1 MFYLK
6 LAGQNIRKSMGV
18 FASFVLASLVLFTLI
33 CSMFLLML
41 SPVMET
47 MGSGAVSIGLGVV
60 VLTIFSVII
69 EIYSFNFLMKQRA
82 REFGLYNMLGMNKKK
97 VALIASLELIMIFL
111 LVVVLGSVLAGVFA
125 NVLYLIFVNLTNY
138 SDLHFSISPL
148 AFAMTASLFA
158 GIFFL
163 LELLAIRTIGKTSP
177 LILFRASEKGEKEP
191 KGNVLLAALGVV
203 GLGIGYY
210 LSLSSKAEG
219 VALIFRFFIAVLFV
233 IAGTYLFY
241 ISFMTWYLKAR
252 RKNKRYFYTP
262 EHFITTSQMIFRM
275 KQHAKGLANIT
286 LLAVMAFV
294 TIATTT
300 SLYTGMSSMTSG
312 LYPKETSITYKVA
325 DRSQGE
331 SAYQQSVLSHF
342 PEKAED
348 SLSYL
353 TYQAGLVYDGGKEI
367 VISPETIANKEIV
380 ISPETIANPNF
391 SKMAFTYF
399 ITQDDFRKL
408 GNDLPELAANQVAFM
423 RPSEKPLLKK
433 LVLGDHT
440 FENVANLDQAIFP
453 DITNTLNAAVM
464 VVSDDTVLNT
474 VREYYESNNPQG
486 YQVSLDYRVFTDLT
500 DEEVTS
506 IGEQTGDS
514 YNINDANGEFLGY
527 AMQKSDFNNLLMGFR
542 GGFLF
547 TGFLL
552 GISFLLGAALIIYY
566 KQYSEGHEDKK
577 SYKILQEVGMSA
589 TAVKKT
595 INSQTLTVFFMPL
608 AMATLHFVI
617 SLVMLKQMLLTL
629 GVTSSL
635 MIYTVSGITLL
646 AVALIYFVIYKWT
659 SRTYYRIIER

>member
-18 FASFVLASLVLFTLI
+18 FAPFVLASLVLFTLI

-41 SPVMET
+41 SPVMKT
-47 MGSGAVSIGLGVV
+47 MGSGAISIGLGVI
-60 VLTIFSVII
+60 VLTIFSVIM
-69 EIYSFNFLMKQRA
+69 EIYSFNFLMQQRT

-97 VALIASLELIMIFL
+97 VALVASIELFFIFL
-111 LVVVLGSVLAGVFA
+111 LVIVLGSALAGVFA

-148 AFAMTASLFA
+148 AFAMTAFLFA
-158 GIFFL
+158 GIFFI

-191 KGNVLLAALGVV
+191 RGNFLLAALGVLS
-203 GLGIGYY
+203 LGVGYY
-210 LSLSSKAEG
+210 LSLSSQSAG
-219 VALIFRFFIAVLFV
+219 VGVIFRFFIAVLFV

-275 KQHAKGLANIT
+275 KQHATGLANIT

-367 VISPETIANKEIV
+367 VISPETIAN
-380 ISPETIANPNF
+380 PDF
-391 SKMAFTYF
+391 SKIAFTYF
-399 ITQDDFRKL
+399 VTQDDFRKL
-408 GNDLPELAANQVAFM
+408 GNDLPELAANQVAFI
-423 RPSEKPLLKK
+423 RPSEMPLLEK
-433 LVLGDHT
+433 VTLGDST
-440 FENVANLDQAIFP
+440 FENVVNLDTAIFP

-464 VVSDDTVLNT
+464 VVSDDSVLET
-474 VREYYESNNPQG
+474 IRSYYESNNPQG
-486 YQVSLDYRVFTDLT
+486 YQVSLDYRVFTDMT
-500 DEEVTS
+500 NEEVATL
-506 IGEQTGDS
+506 GEQAGDA
-514 YNINDANGEFLGY
+514 YNISDANGESLGY
-527 AMQKSDFNNLLMGFR
+527 VMQKTDFTNMIMGFR

-589 TAVKKT
+589 AAVKKT

>member
-18 FASFVLASLVLFTLI
+18 FAPFVLASLVLFTLI

-41 SPVMET
+41 SPVMKS
-47 MGSGAVSIGLGVV
+47 MGTGAVSIGLGVV
-60 VLTIFSVII
+60 VLTIFSLIM
-69 EIYSFNFLMKQRA
+69 EIYSFNFLMQQRT

-97 VALIASLELIMIFL
+97 VALVASIELFFIFL
-111 LVVVLGSVLAGVFA
+111 LVIVLGSALAGVFA

-148 AFAMTASLFA
+148 AFAMTAFLFA
-158 GIFFL
+158 VIFFI
-163 LELLAIRTIGKTSP
+163 LELLAIRTIGKTSS

-191 KGNVLLAALGVV
+191 KGNVLLAALGVLS
-203 GLGIGYY
+203 LGVGYY
-210 LSLSSKAEG
+210 LSLSSKAAG
-219 VALIFRFFIAVLFV
+219 LAVIYRFFIAVLFV

-241 ISFMTWYLKAR
+241 ISFMTWYLKAH

-262 EHFITTSQMIFRM
+262 EHFITTSQMIFRI
-275 KQHAKGLANIT
+275 KQHATGLANIT
-286 LLAVMAFV
+286 LLSVMAFV

-300 SLYTGMSSMTSG
+300 SLYTGMSSMTSR
-312 LYPKETSITYKVA
+312 LYPKETSITYPVS

-331 SAYQQSVLSHF
+331 TVYQQSVLSHF
-342 PEKAED
+342 PEKAHD

-353 TYQAGLVYDGGKEI
+353 TYQAGLVYDGGEEI
-367 VISPETIANKEIV
+367 VISPVTI
-380 ISPETIANPNF
+380 SDPDF
-391 SKMAFTYF
+391 SKIAFTYF

-408 GNDLPELAANQVAFM
+408 GNDLPELAANQVAFI
-423 RPSEKPLLKK
+423 RPSEKPSLKK
-433 LVLGDHT
+433 LVLGEQT
-440 FENVANLDQAIFP
+440 FENVVNLDQAILP

-464 VVSDDTVLNT
+464 VVSDDSVLET
-474 VREYYESNNPQG
+474 IRSYYEANNPQG
-486 YQVSLDYRVFTDLT
+486 YQVSLDYRVFTDMT
-500 DEEVTS
+500 NEEVATL
-506 IGEQTGDS
+506 GEQAGDA
-514 YNINDANGEFLGY
+514 YNISDANGEFIGY
-527 AMQKSDFNNLLMGFR
+527 VMQKTDFNNMIMGFI

-577 SYKILQEVGMSA
+577 SYKILQEVGMSQQ
-589 TAVKKT
+589 TVKKT
-595 INSQTLTVFFMPL
+595 IDSQTLLVFFMPL
-608 AMATLHFVI
+608 AMATLHFVVA
-617 SLVMLKQMLLTL
+617 LVMLKQMLMMF
-629 GVTSSL
+629 GVVSSS
-635 MIYTVSGITLL
+635 MIYTISGITLL

>member
-18 FASFVLASLVLFTLI
+18 FAPFVLASLVLFTLI

-60 VLTIFSVII
+60 VLTIFSVIM

-97 VALIASLELIMIFL
+97 VALIASLELMMIFL

-138 SDLHFSISPL
+138 SDLHFGIAPL
-148 AFAMTASLFA
+148 AFVLTAFLFA
-158 GIFFL
+158 GIFFI

-191 KGNVLLAALGVV
+191 RGNLLLAALGVIS
-203 GLGIGYY
+203 LGVGYY
-210 LSLSSKAEG
+210 LSLSSKAAG
-219 VALIFRFFIAVLFV
+219 VAVIFRFFIAVLFV

-252 RKNKRYFYTP
+252 RKSKGYFYTP

-275 KQHAKGLANIT
+275 KQHATGLANIT

-367 VISPETIANKEIV
+367 VISPETIAN
-380 ISPETIANPNF
+380 PDF
-391 SKMAFTYF
+391 SKIAFTYF
-399 ITQDDFRKL
+399 VTQDDFRKL
-408 GNDLPELAANQVAFM
+408 GNDLPELAANQVVFM

-527 AMQKSDFNNLLMGFR
+527 AMQKSDFNNLLMGFK

-646 AVALIYFVIYKWT
+646 AVAPIYFVIYKWT

>member
-18 FASFVLASLVLFTLI
+18 FAPFVLASLVLFTLI

-41 SPVMET
+41 SPVMKS
-47 MGSGAVSIGLGVV
+47 MGTGAVSIGLGVV
-60 VLTIFSVII
+60 VLTIFSLIM
-69 EIYSFNFLMKQRA
+69 EIYSFNFLMQQRT

-97 VALIASLELIMIFL
+97 VALVASIELFFIFL
-111 LVVVLGSVLAGVFA
+111 LVIVLGSALAGVFA

-148 AFAMTASLFA
+148 AFAMTAFLFA
-158 GIFFL
+158 VIFFI
-163 LELLAIRTIGKTSP
+163 LELLAIRTIGKTSS

-191 KGNVLLAALGVV
+191 KGNVLLATLGVLS
-203 GLGIGYY
+203 LGVGYY
-210 LSLSSKAEG
+210 LSLSSKAAG
-219 VALIFRFFIAVLFV
+219 LAVIYRFFIAVLFV

-275 KQHAKGLANIT
+275 KQHATGLANIT
-286 LLAVMAFV
+286 LLSVMAFV

-300 SLYTGMSSMTSG
+300 SLYTGMSSMTSR
-312 LYPKETSITYKVA
+312 LYPKETSITYPVS

-331 SAYQQSVLSHF
+331 TVYQQSVLSHF
-342 PEKAED
+342 PEKAHD

-353 TYQAGLVYDGGKEI
+353 TYQAGLVYNGGEEI
-367 VISPETIANKEIV
+367 VISPVTI
-380 ISPETIANPNF
+380 SDPDF
-391 SKMAFTYF
+391 SKIAFTYF

-408 GNDLPELAANQVAFM
+408 GNDLPELAANQVAFI
-423 RPSEKPLLKK
+423 RPSEKPSLKK
-433 LVLGDHT
+433 LVLGEQT
-440 FENVANLDQAIFP
+440 FENVVNLDQAIFP
-453 DITNTLNAAVM
+453 DITNTLNAAVI

-474 VREYYESNNPQG
+474 VREYYESNKPQG
-486 YQVSLDYRVFTDLT
+486 YPVSLDYRVFTDLT
-500 DEEVTS
+500 DEEVAS
-506 IGEQTGDS
+506 IGQQTGDS

-527 AMQKSDFNNLLMGFR
+527 AMQKSDFNNMLLGFT

-552 GISFLLGAALIIYY
+552 GISFLLGVALIIYY

-577 SYKILQEVGMSA
+577 SYKILQEVGMSQK
-589 TAVKKT
+589 AVKKT
-595 INSQTLTVFFMPL
+595 INSQTLLVFFMPL
-608 AMATLHFVI
+608 AMATLHFFVA
-617 SLVMLKQMLLTL
+617 LVMLKQMLMVF
-629 GVTSSL
+629 GVVSSS

-646 AVALIYFVIYKWT
+646 AVALFYFVIYKWT

>member
-6 LAGQNIRKSMGV
+6 LAGQNIRKSIGV
-18 FASFVLASLVLFTLI
+18 FAPFVLASLVLFTLI

-41 SPVMET
+41 SPVMKT
-47 MGSGAVSIGLGVV
+47 MGTGAVSIGLGVV
-60 VLTIFSVII
+60 VLTIFSLIM
-69 EIYSFNFLMKQRA
+69 EIYSFNFLMQQRT

-97 VALIASLELIMIFL
+97 VALVASIELFFIFL
-111 LVVVLGSVLAGVFA
+111 LVIVLGSALAGVFA

-148 AFAMTASLFA
+148 AFAMTAFLFA
-158 GIFFL
+158 GIFFI

-191 KGNVLLAALGVV
+191 RGNLLLAALGVLS
-203 GLGIGYY
+203 LGVGYY
-210 LSLSSKAEG
+210 LSLSSKAAG
-219 VALIFRFFIAVLFV
+219 VGVIYRFFIAVLFV
-233 IAGTYLFY
+233 VAGTYLFY

-275 KQHAKGLANIT
+275 KQHATGLANIT

-300 SLYTGMSSMTSG
+300 SLYTGMSSMTG
-312 LYPKETSITYKVA
+312 ALYPKETSITYKVS

-331 SAYQQSVLSHF
+331 AAYQQSVLSHF
-342 PEKAED
+342 PEKAND

-353 TYQAGLVYDGGKEI
+353 TYQAGLVYDGGEEI
-367 VISPETIANKEIV
+367 VISPETI
-380 ISPETIANPNF
+380 SNPDF

-399 ITQDDFRKL
+399 ITQVDFRKL

-423 RPSEKPLLKK
+423 RPSEKPSLKK
-433 LVLGDHT
+433 LVLGEQT

-464 VVSDDTVLNT
+464 VVSDDSVLET
-474 VREYYESNNPQG
+474 IRSYFEANNPQG
-486 YQVSLDYRVFTDLT
+486 YQVSLDYRVFTELT
-500 DEEVTS
+500 NEEVAKV
-506 IGEQTGDS
+506 GEQS
-514 YNINDANGEFLGY
+514 GEIYEILDESGEYLGNV
-527 AMQKSDFNNLLMGFR
+527 MQRTDFNNMLMGFT

-566 KQYSEGHEDKK
+566 KQYSEGYEDKK
-577 SYKILQEVGMSA
+577 SYKILQEVGMSQK
-589 TAVKKT
+589 AVKKT
-595 INSQTLTVFFMPL
+595 INSQTLLVFFMPL
-608 AMATLHFVI
+608 AMATLHFVVA
-617 SLVMLKQMLLTL
+617 LVMLKQMLMMF
-629 GVTSSL
+629 GVVSSS

-646 AVALIYFVIYKWT
+646 AVALIYFIIYKWT

>member
-18 FASFVLASLVLFTLI
+18 FAPFILASLVLFTLI

-41 SPVMET
+41 SPVMKS
-47 MGSGAVSIGLGVV
+47 MGTGAVSIGLGVV
-60 VLTIFSVII
+60 VLTIFSLIM
-69 EIYSFNFLMKQRA
+69 EIYSFNFLMQQRT
-82 REFGLYNMLGMNKKK
+82 REFGLYNVLGMNKKK
-97 VALIASLELIMIFL
+97 VALVASIELFFIFL
-111 LVVVLGSVLAGVFA
+111 LVIVLGSALAGVFA

-148 AFAMTASLFA
+148 AFAMTAFLFA
-158 GIFFL
+158 VIFFI

-191 KGNVLLAALGVV
+191 KGNVLLAALGVLS
-203 GLGIGYY
+203 LGVGYY
-210 LSLSSKAEG
+210 LSLSSKAAG
-219 VALIFRFFIAVLFV
+219 VGVIYRFFIAVLFV

-275 KQHAKGLANIT
+275 KQHATGLANIT
-286 LLAVMAFV
+286 LLSVMAFV

-300 SLYTGMSSMTSG
+300 SLYTGMSSMTSA
-312 LYPKETSITYKVA
+312 LYPKETSITYPVS

-331 SAYQQSVLSHF
+331 TVYQQSVLSHF

-348 SLSYL
+348 SLTYM

-367 VISPETIANKEIV
+367 VISPVTI
-380 ISPETIANPNF
+380 SDPDF
-391 SKMAFTYF
+391 SKIAFTYF

-408 GNDLPELAANQVAFM
+408 GNDLPELAANQVAFI
-423 RPSEKPLLKK
+423 RPSEKPSLKK
-433 LVLGDHT
+433 LVLGEQT
-440 FENVANLDQAIFP
+440 FENVVNLDQAIFP
-453 DITNTLNAAVM
+453 NITNTLNAAVI

-474 VREYYESNNPQG
+474 VREYYESNKSQG
-486 YQVSLDYRVFTDLT
+486 YPVSLDYRVFTDMT
-500 DEEVTS
+500 NEEVATL
-506 IGEQTGDS
+506 GEQAGDA
-514 YNINDANGEFLGY
+514 YNISDANGEFIGY
-527 AMQKSDFNNLLMGFR
+527 VRQKTDFNNMIMGFT

-577 SYKILQEVGMSA
+577 SYKILQEVGMSQQ
-589 TAVKKT
+589 TVKKT
-595 INSQTLTVFFMPL
+595 INSQTLLVFFMPL
-608 AMATLHFVI
+608 AMATLHFVVA
-617 SLVMLKQMLLTL
+617 LVMLKQMLMMF
-629 GVTSSL
+629 GVVSSS

>member
-18 FASFVLASLVLFTLI
+18 FAPFVLASLVLFTLI

-41 SPVMET
+41 SPVMKT

-60 VLTIFSVII
+60 VLTIFSVIM

-97 VALIASLELIMIFL
+97 VALIASLELMMIFL

-148 AFAMTASLFA
+148 AFAMTAFLFA
-158 GIFFL
+158 GIFFI

-203 GLGIGYY
+203 GLGVGYY

-219 VALIFRFFIAVLFV
+219 PAVIYRFFIAVLFV

-252 RKNKRYFYTP
+252 RKNKGYFYTP

-275 KQHAKGLANIT
+275 KQHATGLANIT

-367 VISPETIANKEIV
+367 VISPETIAN
-380 ISPETIANPNF
+380 PDF
-391 SKMAFTYF
+391 SKIAFTYF
-399 ITQDDFRKL
+399 VTKDDFRKL
-408 GNDLPELAANQVAFM
+408 GNDLPELAANQVAFI
-423 RPSEKPLLKK
+423 RPSEMPLLEK
-433 LVLGDHT
+433 VTLGDST
-440 FENVANLDQAIFP
+440 FENVANLDKAIFP
-453 DITNTLNAAVM
+453 DITNTINAAVM

-500 DEEVTS
+500 DEEVLS
-506 IGEQTGDS
+506 LGEQSGEIYEILDE
-514 YNINDANGEFLGY
+514 NGEYLGNV
-527 AMQKSDFNNLLMGFR
+527 MQRTDFNNLLMGFR

-589 TAVKKT
+589 AAVKKT

-617 SLVMLKQMLLTL
+617 SLVMLKQMLLTF

>member
-18 FASFVLASLVLFTLI
+18 FAPFVLASLVLFTLI
-33 CSMFLLML
+33 CSMFLIML
-41 SPVMET
+41 SPVMKT
-47 MGSGAVSIGLGVV
+47 MGSGAISIGLGVII
-60 VLTIFSVII
+60 LTIFSVIM
-69 EIYSFNFLMKQRA
+69 EIYSFNFLIKQRA

-97 VALIASLELIMIFL
+97 VALIASLELMMIFL

-125 NVLYLIFVNLTNY
+125 NVLYLIFVNITHY
-138 SDLHFSISPL
+138 SDLHFGIEPL
-148 AFAMTASLFA
+148 AFVMTAFLFA
-158 GIFFL
+158 GFFFL

-177 LILFRASEKGEKEP
+177 LILFRASEKGEREP
-191 KGNVLLAALGVV
+191 KGNVLLAALGVFS
-203 GLGIGYY
+203 LGMGYY

-219 VALIFRFFIAVLFV
+219 LAVIYRFFIAVLFV

-275 KQHAKGLANIT
+275 KQHATGLANIT

-300 SLYTGMSSMTSG
+300 SLYTGMSSMTG
-312 LYPKETSITYKVA
+312 ALYPKETSITYKVS

-331 SAYQQSVLSHF
+331 MAFQQSVLSHF
-342 PEKAED
+342 PEKADD

-353 TYQAGLVYDGGKEI
+353 TYQAGLVYDGGEEI
-367 VISPETIANKEIV
+367 VISPKN
-380 ISPETIANPNF
+380 ISNPDF

-408 GNDLPELAANQVAFM
+408 GNDLPELAANQVVFM
-423 RPSEKPLLKK
+423 RPSEKPSLKK
-433 LVLGDHT
+433 LVLGDQS
-440 FENVANLDQAIFP
+440 FENVANLDKAIFP

-464 VVSDDTVLNT
+464 VVSDDTVLNA

-486 YQVSLDYRVFTDLT
+486 YLVSLDYRVFTDLT
-500 DEEVTS
+500 DEEVLS
-506 IGEQTGDS
+506 LGEQSGEIYEILDE
-514 YNINDANGEFLGY
+514 NGEYLGNV
-527 AMQKSDFNNLLMGFR
+527 MQRTDFNNLLMGFT

-577 SYKILQEVGMSA
+577 SYKILQEVGMSQK
-589 TAVKKT
+589 AVKKT

-608 AMATLHFVI
+608 VMATLHFVI
-617 SLVMLKQMLLTL
+617 ALIMLKQMLLSF

-646 AVALIYFVIYKWT
+646 AVTLIYFVIYKWT

>member
-18 FASFVLASLVLFTLI
+18 FAPFVLASLVLFTLI

-41 SPVMET
+41 SPVMKT
-47 MGSGAVSIGLGVV
+47 MGSGAISIGLGVV
-60 VLTIFSVII
+60 VLTIFSVIM

-97 VALIASLELIMIFL
+97 VALIASLELMMIFL
-111 LVVVLGSVLAGVFA
+111 LVVVLGSVLAGVFS
-125 NVLYLIFVNLTNY
+125 NVLYLIFVNITHY
-138 SDLHFSISPL
+138 SDLHFGIAPL
-148 AFAMTASLFA
+148 AFVMTAFLFA
-158 GIFFL
+158 GFFFL

-203 GLGIGYY
+203 GLGVGYY
-210 LSLSSKAEG
+210 LSLSSKAVG
-219 VALIFRFFIAVLFV
+219 LDVIYRFFIAVLFV

-275 KQHAKGLANIT
+275 KQHATGLANIT

-300 SLYTGMSSMTSG
+300 SLYTGMSSMTG
-312 LYPKETSITYKVA
+312 ALYPKETSITYPVS

-331 SAYQQSVLSHF
+331 AAYQQSVLSHF
-342 PEKAED
+342 PEKAND

-353 TYQAGLVYDGGKEI
+353 TYQAGLVYDGGE
-367 VISPETIANKEIV
+367 EIV
-380 ISPETIANPNF
+380 ISPETIANPDF

-408 GNDLPELAANQVAFM
+408 GNDLPELAAHQVVFM
-423 RPSEKPLLKK
+423 RPSEKPSLKK
-433 LVLGDHT
+433 LVLGDQT
-440 FENVANLDQAIFP
+440 FENVANLDKAIFP

-500 DEEVTS
+500 DEEVLTL
-506 IGEQTGDS
+506 GEQSGEIYEILDE
-514 YNINDANGEFLGY
+514 NGEYLGNV
-527 AMQKSDFNNLLMGFR
+527 MQRTDFNNLLMGFT

-589 TAVKKT
+589 AAVKKT

-608 AMATLHFVI
+608 VMATLHFVI
-617 SLVMLKQMLLTL
+617 ALVMLKQMLLSF

>member
-18 FASFVLASLVLFTLI
+18 FAPFVLASLVLFTLI

-41 SPVMET
+41 SPVMKS
-47 MGSGAVSIGLGVV
+47 MGTGAVSIGLGVV
-60 VLTIFSVII
+60 VLTIFSLIM
-69 EIYSFNFLMKQRA
+69 EIYSFNFLMQQRT

-97 VALIASLELIMIFL
+97 VALVASIELFFIFL
-111 LVVVLGSVLAGVFA
+111 LVIVLGSALAGVFA

-148 AFAMTASLFA
+148 AFAMTAFLFA
-158 GIFFL
+158 VIFFI
-163 LELLAIRTIGKTSP
+163 LELLAIRTIGKTSS

-191 KGNVLLAALGVV
+191 KGNVLLAALGVLS
-203 GLGIGYY
+203 LGVGYY
-210 LSLSSKAEG
+210 LSLSSKAAG
-219 VALIFRFFIAVLFV
+219 LAVIYRFFIAVLFV

-275 KQHAKGLANIT
+275 KQHATGLANIT
-286 LLAVMAFV
+286 LLSVMAFV

-300 SLYTGMSSMTSG
+300 SLYTGMSSMTSA
-312 LYPKETSITYKVA
+312 LYPKETSITYPVS

-331 SAYQQSVLSHF
+331 TVYQQSVLSHF
-342 PEKAED
+342 PEKAND
-348 SLSYL
+348 NLSYL
-353 TYQAGLVYDGGKEI
+353 TYQAGLVYDGGGEI
-367 VISPETIANKEIV
+367 VISPVTI
-380 ISPETIANPNF
+380 SDPDF
-391 SKMAFTYF
+391 SKIAFTYF

-408 GNDLPELAANQVAFM
+408 GNDLPELAANQVAFI
-423 RPSEKPLLKK
+423 RPSEKPSLKK
-433 LVLGDHT
+433 LVLGEKT
-440 FENVANLDQAIFP
+440 FENVANLDKVIFP
-453 DITNTLNAAVM
+453 DITNTLNAAVI
-464 VVSDDTVLNT
+464 VVSDDSVLET
-474 VREYYESNNPQG
+474 VRSYYEANNPQG
-486 YQVSLDYRVFTDLT
+486 YQVSLDYRVFTDMT
-500 DEEVTS
+500 NEEVATL
-506 IGEQTGDS
+506 GEQAGDA
-514 YNINDANGEFLGY
+514 YNISDANGEFIGY
-527 AMQKSDFNNLLMGFR
+527 VMQKTDFNNMIMGFT

-577 SYKILQEVGMSA
+577 SYKILQEVGMSQQ
-589 TAVKKT
+589 TVKKT
-595 INSQTLTVFFMPL
+595 INSQTLLVFFMPL
-608 AMATLHFVI
+608 AMATLHFVVA
-617 SLVMLKQMLLTL
+617 LVMLKQMLMMF
-629 GVTSSL
+629 GVVSSS

>member
-18 FASFVLASLVLFTLI
+18 FAPFVLASLVLFTLI

-41 SPVMET
+41 SPVMKS
-47 MGSGAVSIGLGVV
+47 MGTGAVSIGLGVV
-60 VLTIFSVII
+60 VLTIFSLIM
-69 EIYSFNFLMKQRA
+69 EIYSFNFLMQQRT

-97 VALIASLELIMIFL
+97 VALVASIELFFIFL
-111 LVVVLGSVLAGVFA
+111 LVIVLGSALAGVFA

-148 AFAMTASLFA
+148 AFAMTAFLFA
-158 GIFFL
+158 VIFFI
-163 LELLAIRTIGKTSP
+163 LELLAIRTIGKTSS

-191 KGNVLLAALGVV
+191 KGNVLLAALGVLS
-203 GLGIGYY
+203 LGVGYY
-210 LSLSSKAEG
+210 LSLSSKAAG
-219 VALIFRFFIAVLFV
+219 LAVIYRFFIAVLFV

-275 KQHAKGLANIT
+275 KQHATGLANIT
-286 LLAVMAFV
+286 LLSVMAFV

-300 SLYTGMSSMTSG
+300 SLYTGMSSMTSR
-312 LYPKETSITYKVA
+312 LYPKETSITYPVS

-331 SAYQQSVLSHF
+331 TVYQQSVLSHF
-342 PEKAED
+342 PEKAHD

-353 TYQAGLVYDGGKEI
+353 TYQAGLVYDGGEEI
-367 VISPETIANKEIV
+367 VISPVTI
-380 ISPETIANPNF
+380 SDPDF
-391 SKMAFTYF
+391 SKIAFTYF

-408 GNDLPELAANQVAFM
+408 GNDLPELAANQVAFI
-423 RPSEKPLLKK
+423 RPSEKPSLKK
-433 LVLGDHT
+433 LVLGEQT
-440 FENVANLDQAIFP
+440 FENVVNLDQAILP

-464 VVSDDTVLNT
+464 VVSDDSVLET
-474 VREYYESNNPQG
+474 IRSYYEANNPQG
-486 YQVSLDYRVFTDLT
+486 YQVSLDYRVFTDMT
-500 DEEVTS
+500 NEEVATL
-506 IGEQTGDS
+506 GEQAGDA
-514 YNINDANGEFLGY
+514 YNISDANGEFIGY
-527 AMQKSDFNNLLMGFR
+527 VMQKTDFNNMIMGFT

-577 SYKILQEVGMSA
+577 SYKILQEVGMSQK
-589 TAVKKT
+589 AVKKT
-595 INSQTLTVFFMPL
+595 INSQTLLVFFMPL
-608 AMATLHFVI
+608 AMATLHFFVA
-617 SLVMLKQMLLTL
+617 LVMLKQMLMVF
-629 GVTSSL
+629 GVVSSS
-635 MIYTVSGITLL
+635 MIYTISGITLL

>member
-18 FASFVLASLVLFTLI
+18 FAPFVLASLVLFTLI

-41 SPVMET
+41 SPVMKT
-47 MGSGAVSIGLGVV
+47 MGSGAISIGLGVI
-60 VLTIFSVII
+60 VLTIFSVIM

-97 VALIASLELIMIFL
+97 VALIASLELMMIFL
-111 LVVVLGSVLAGVFA
+111 LVVVLGSVLAGVFS

-148 AFAMTASLFA
+148 AFAMTAFLFA
-158 GIFFL
+158 GIFFI

-191 KGNVLLAALGVV
+191 RGNFLLAALGVLS
-203 GLGIGYY
+203 LGVGYY
-210 LSLSSKAEG
+210 LSLSSQSAG
-219 VALIFRFFIAVLFV
+219 VGVIYRFFIAVLFV

-275 KQHAKGLANIT
+275 KQHATGLANIT

-367 VISPETIANKEIV
+367 VISPETI
-380 ISPETIANPNF
+380 SNPDF
-391 SKMAFTYF
+391 SKIAFTYF

-408 GNDLPELAANQVAFM
+408 GNDLPELADNQVVFM
-423 RPSEKPLLKK
+423 RPSEKPSLKK
-433 LVLGDHT
+433 LVLGDQT
-440 FENVANLDQAIFP
+440 FENVANLDKAIFP

-486 YQVSLDYRVFTDLT
+486 YQVSLDYRVFTDMT
-500 DEEVTS
+500 NEEVATL
-506 IGEQTGDS
+506 GEQAGDA
-514 YNINDANGEFLGY
+514 YNISDANGESLGY
-527 AMQKSDFNNLLMGFR
+527 VMQKTDFTNMIMGFR

-589 TAVKKT
+589 AAVKKT

>member
-18 FASFVLASLVLFTLI
+18 FAPFVLASLVLFTLI

-41 SPVMET
+41 SPVMKT
-47 MGSGAVSIGLGVV
+47 MGTGAVSIGLGVV
-60 VLTIFSVII
+60 VLTIFSLIM
-69 EIYSFNFLMKQRA
+69 EIYSFNFLMQQRT

-97 VALIASLELIMIFL
+97 VALVASIELFFIFL
-111 LVVVLGSVLAGVFA
+111 LVIVLGSALAGVFA
-125 NVLYLIFVNLTNY
+125 NVLYLIFVNLTSY
-138 SDLHFSISPL
+138 GDLHFSISPL
-148 AFAMTASLFA
+148 AFVLTALLFA
-158 GIFFL
+158 GIFFI

-177 LILFRASEKGEKEP
+177 LILFRASEKGEREP

-203 GLGIGYY
+203 GLGVGYY
-210 LSLSSKAEG
+210 LSLSSKAAG
-219 VALIFRFFIAVLFV
+219 LALIYRFFIAVLFV

-275 KQHAKGLANIT
+275 KQHATGLANIT

-300 SLYTGMSSMTSG
+300 SLYTGISSMTG
-312 LYPKETSITYKVA
+312 ALYPKETSITYKVS

-331 SAYQQSVLSHF
+331 AAYQQSVLSHF
-342 PEKAED
+342 PEKAND
-348 SLSYL
+348 NLSYL
-353 TYQAGLVYDGGKEI
+353 TYQAGLVYDGGE
-367 VISPETIANKEIV
+367 EIV
-380 ISPETIANPNF
+380 ISPETIANPDF

-408 GNDLPELAANQVAFM
+408 GNDLPELAANQVVFM
-423 RPSEKPLLKK
+423 RPSEKPSLKK
-433 LVLGDHT
+433 LVLGDQT
-440 FENVANLDQAIFP
+440 FENVANLDKAIFP
-453 DITNTLNAAVM
+453 DITNTIAAAIM
-464 VVSDDTVLNT
+464 VVKDDTVLN
-474 VREYYESNNPQG
+474 VIREYYESYNPQG
-486 YQVSLDYRVFTDLT
+486 YLTSLDYRVFTDMT
-500 DEEVTS
+500 NEEVATL
-506 IGEQTGDS
+506 GEQAGDA
-514 YNINDANGEFLGY
+514 YNISDANGESLGY
-527 AMQKSDFNNLLMGFR
+527 VMQKTDFTNMIMGFR

-589 TAVKKT
+589 AAVKKT

-617 SLVMLKQMLLTL
+617 SLVMLKQMLLTF

>member
-18 FASFVLASLVLFTLI
+18 FAPFVLASLVLFTLI

-41 SPVMET
+41 SPVMKT
-47 MGSGAVSIGLGVV
+47 MGSGAISIGLGVI
-60 VLTIFSVII
+60 VLTIFSVIM
-69 EIYSFNFLMKQRA
+69 EIYSFNFLMQQRT

-97 VALIASLELIMIFL
+97 VALVASIELFFIFL
-111 LVVVLGSVLAGVFA
+111 LVIVLGSALAGVFA

-138 SDLHFSISPL
+138 SDLHFGIAPL
-148 AFAMTASLFA
+148 AFAMTAFLFA

-203 GLGIGYY
+203 GLGVGYY
-210 LSLSSKAEG
+210 LSLSSKTVG
-219 VALIFRFFIAVLFV
+219 LDVIYRFFIAVLFV

-252 RKNKRYFYTP
+252 RKNKGYFYTP

-275 KQHAKGLANIT
+275 KQHATGLANIT

-342 PEKAED
+342 PEKAND
-348 SLSYL
+348 NLSYL
-353 TYQAGLVYDGGKEI
+353 TYQAGLVYDSGE
-367 VISPETIANKEIV
+367 EIV
-380 ISPETIANPNF
+380 ISPETIANPDF

-423 RPSEKPLLKK
+423 RLGEKPSLKK
-433 LVLGDHT
+433 LILGEQT

-453 DITNTLNAAVM
+453 DIINTLNAAVM
-464 VVSDDTVLNT
+464 VVSDDTVLDA
-474 VREYYESNNPQG
+474 VRKYYESNNPQG

-500 DEEVTS
+500 KEEVAKV
-506 IGEQTGDS
+506 GEQAGDIYEILDES
-514 YNINDANGEFLGY
+514 GEYLGNV
-527 AMQKSDFNNLLMGFR
+527 MQRSDFNNLLMGFT

-566 KQYSEGHEDKK
+566 KQYSEGYEDKK

-589 TAVKKT
+589 AAVKKT

>member
-18 FASFVLASLVLFTLI
+18 FAPFVLASLVLFTLI

-41 SPVMET
+41 SPVMKT
-47 MGSGAVSIGLGVV
+47 MGTGAVSIGLGVI
-60 VLTIFSVII
+60 VLTIFSLIM
-69 EIYSFNFLMKQRA
+69 EIYSFNFLMQQRT

-97 VALIASLELIMIFL
+97 VALVASIESFFIFL
-111 LVVVLGSVLAGVFA
+111 LVIVLGSALAGVFS

-148 AFAMTASLFA
+148 AFVLTAFLFA
-158 GIFFL
+158 GIFFI

-191 KGNVLLAALGVV
+191 RGNLLLAALAVLSLGV
-203 GLGIGYY
+203 GYY
-210 LSLSSKAEG
+210 LSLSSQSAG
-219 VALIFRFFIAVLFV
+219 VGVIYRFFIAVLFV

-275 KQHAKGLANIT
+275 KQHATGLANIT

-300 SLYTGMSSMTSG
+300 SLYTGMTNMTSG
-312 LYPKETSITYKVA
+312 LYPKETSITYPVA

-331 SAYQQSVLSHF
+331 MAFQQSVLSHF

-348 SLSYL
+348 SLTYM

-367 VISPETIANKEIV
+367 VV
-380 ISPETIANPNF
+380 SPETIANPDF

-423 RPSEKPLLKK
+423 RPSEKPSLEK
-433 LVLGDHT
+433 VTLGDSS
-440 FENVANLDQAIFP
+440 FENVANLDTAIFP

-464 VVSDDTVLNT
+464 VVSDDSVLET
-474 VREYYESNNPQG
+474 IRSYYESNNPQG
-486 YQVSLDYRVFTDLT
+486 YTTSLDYRIFTDLT
-500 DEEVTS
+500 NEEVLS
-506 IGEQTGDS
+506 LGEQAGDM
-514 YNINDANGEFLGY
+514 YHILDENGEYLGN
-527 AMQKSDFNNLLMGFR
+527 AMQKTDFNNMIMGFT

-577 SYKILQEVGMSA
+577 SYKILQEVGMSQQ
-589 TAVKKT
+589 AVKKT
-595 INSQTLTVFFMPL
+595 INSQTLLVFFMPL
-608 AMATLHFVI
+608 AMATLHFVVA
-617 SLVMLKQMLLTL
+617 LVMLKQMLMMF
-629 GVTSSL
+629 GVVSSS

-646 AVALIYFVIYKWT
+646 AVVLIYFVIYKWT

>member
-18 FASFVLASLVLFTLI
+18 FAPFILASLVLFTLI

-41 SPVMET
+41 SPVMKS
-47 MGSGAVSIGLGVV
+47 MGTGAVSIGLGVV
-60 VLTIFSVII
+60 VLTIFSLIM
-69 EIYSFNFLMKQRA
+69 EIYSFKFLMQQRT

-97 VALIASLELIMIFL
+97 VALVASIELFFIFL
-111 LVVVLGSVLAGVFA
+111 LVIVLGSALAGVFA

-148 AFAMTASLFA
+148 AFAMTAFLFA
-158 GIFFL
+158 VIFFI
-163 LELLAIRTIGKTSP
+163 LELLAIRTIGKTSS

-191 KGNVLLAALGVV
+191 KGNVLLAALGVLS
-203 GLGIGYY
+203 LGVGYY
-210 LSLSSKAEG
+210 LSLSSKAAG
-219 VALIFRFFIAVLFV
+219 LAVIYRFFIAVLFV

-241 ISFMTWYLKAR
+241 ISFMTWYLKAH

-275 KQHAKGLANIT
+275 KQHATGLANIT
-286 LLAVMAFV
+286 LLSVMAFV

-300 SLYTGMSSMTSG
+300 SLYTGMSSMTSR
-312 LYPKETSITYKVA
+312 LYPKETSITYPVS

-331 SAYQQSVLSHF
+331 TVYQQSVLSHF
-342 PEKAED
+342 PEKAHD

-353 TYQAGLVYDGGKEI
+353 TYQAGLVYDGGEEI
-367 VISPETIANKEIV
+367 VISPVTI
-380 ISPETIANPNF
+380 SNPDF
-391 SKMAFTYF
+391 SKIAFTYF

-408 GNDLPELAANQVAFM
+408 GNDLPELAANQVAFI
-423 RPSEKPLLKK
+423 RPSEKPSLKK
-433 LVLGDHT
+433 LVLGEQT
-440 FENVANLDQAIFP
+440 FENVVNLDQAILP

-464 VVSDDTVLNT
+464 VVSDDSVLET
-474 VREYYESNNPQG
+474 IRSYYEANNPQG
-486 YQVSLDYRVFTDLT
+486 YQVSLDYRVFTDMT
-500 DEEVTS
+500 NEEVATL
-506 IGEQTGDS
+506 GEQAGDA
-514 YNINDANGEFLGY
+514 YNISDANGEFIGY
-527 AMQKSDFNNLLMGFR
+527 VMQKTDFNNMIMGFI

-577 SYKILQEVGMSA
+577 SYKILQEVGMSQQ
-589 TAVKKT
+589 TVKKT
-595 INSQTLTVFFMPL
+595 IDSQTLLVFFMPL
-608 AMATLHFVI
+608 AMATLHFVVA
-617 SLVMLKQMLLTL
+617 LVMLKQMLMMF
-629 GVTSSL
+629 GVVSSS
-635 MIYTVSGITLL
+635 MIYTISGITLL

>member
-18 FASFVLASLVLFTLI
+18 FAPFVLASLVLFTLI
-33 CSMFLLML
+33 CSMFLIML
-41 SPVMET
+41 SPVMKT
-47 MGSGAVSIGLGVV
+47 MGSGAISIGLGVII
-60 VLTIFSVII
+60 LTIFSVIM

-97 VALIASLELIMIFL
+97 VALIASLELMMIFL

-125 NVLYLIFVNLTNY
+125 NVLYLIFVNITHY
-138 SDLHFSISPL
+138 SDLHFGIEPL
-148 AFAMTASLFA
+148 AFVMTAFLFA
-158 GIFFL
+158 GFFFL

-177 LILFRASEKGEKEP
+177 LILFRASEKGEREP
-191 KGNVLLAALGVV
+191 KGNVLLAALGVFS
-203 GLGIGYY
+203 LGMGYY

-219 VALIFRFFIAVLFV
+219 LAVIYRFFIAVLFV

-275 KQHAKGLANIT
+275 KQHATGLANIT

-300 SLYTGMSSMTSG
+300 SLYTGMSSMTG
-312 LYPKETSITYKVA
+312 ALYPKETSITYKVS

-331 SAYQQSVLSHF
+331 MAFQQSVLSHF
-342 PEKAED
+342 PEKADD

-353 TYQAGLVYDGGKEI
+353 TYQAGLVYDGGEEF
-367 VISPETIANKEIV
+367 VISPKN
-380 ISPETIANPNF
+380 ISNPDF

-408 GNDLPELAANQVAFM
+408 GNDLPELAANQVVFM
-423 RPSEKPLLKK
+423 RPSEKPSLKK
-433 LVLGDHT
+433 LVLGDQS
-440 FENVANLDQAIFP
+440 FENVANLDKAIFP

-464 VVSDDTVLNT
+464 VVSDDTVLNA

-486 YQVSLDYRVFTDLT
+486 YLVSLDYRVFTDLT
-500 DEEVTS
+500 DEEVLS
-506 IGEQTGDS
+506 LGEQSGEIYEILDE
-514 YNINDANGEFLGY
+514 NGEYLGNV
-527 AMQKSDFNNLLMGFR
+527 MQRTDFNNLLMGFT

-577 SYKILQEVGMSA
+577 SYKILQEVGMSQK
-589 TAVKKT
+589 AVKKT

-608 AMATLHFVI
+608 VMATLHFVI
-617 SLVMLKQMLLTL
+617 ALIMLKQMLLSF

-646 AVALIYFVIYKWT
+646 AVTLIYFVIYKWT

>member
-18 FASFVLASLVLFTLI
+18 FAPFVLASLVLFTLI

-41 SPVMET
+41 SPVMKS
-47 MGSGAVSIGLGVV
+47 MGTGAVSIGLGVV
-60 VLTIFSVII
+60 VLTIFSLIM
-69 EIYSFNFLMKQRA
+69 EIYSFNFLMQQRT

-97 VALIASLELIMIFL
+97 VALVASIELFFIFL
-111 LVVVLGSVLAGVFA
+111 LVIVLGSALAGVFA

-148 AFAMTASLFA
+148 AFAMTAFLFA
-158 GIFFL
+158 VIFFI
-163 LELLAIRTIGKTSP
+163 LELLAIRTIGKTSS

-191 KGNVLLAALGVV
+191 KGNVLLAALGVLS
-203 GLGIGYY
+203 LGVGYY
-210 LSLSSKAEG
+210 LSLSSKAAG
-219 VALIFRFFIAVLFV
+219 LAVIYRFFIAVLFV

-262 EHFITTSQMIFRM
+262 EHFVTTSQMIFRM
-275 KQHAKGLANIT
+275 KQHATGLANIT
-286 LLAVMAFV
+286 LLSVMAFV

-300 SLYTGMSSMTSG
+300 SLYTGMSSMTSA
-312 LYPKETSITYKVA
+312 LYPKETSITYPVS

-331 SAYQQSVLSHF
+331 TVYQQSVLSHF
-342 PEKAED
+342 PEKAHD

-353 TYQAGLVYDGGKEI
+353 TYQAGLVYDGGEEI
-367 VISPETIANKEIV
+367 VISPVTI
-380 ISPETIANPNF
+380 SDPDF
-391 SKMAFTYF
+391 SKIAFTYF
-399 ITQDDFRKL
+399 ITQGDFRKL
-408 GNDLPELAANQVAFM
+408 GNDLPELAANQVAFI
-423 RPSEKPLLKK
+423 RPSEKPSLKK
-433 LVLGDHT
+433 LVLGEQT
-440 FENVANLDQAIFP
+440 FENVVNLDQAIFP
-453 DITNTLNAAVM
+453 DITNTLNAAVI

-474 VREYYESNNPQG
+474 VREYYEFNKPQG
-486 YQVSLDYRVFTDLT
+486 YPVSLDYRVFTDLT
-500 DEEVTS
+500 DEEVAS
-506 IGEQTGDS
+506 IGQQTGDS

-527 AMQKSDFNNLLMGFR
+527 AMQKSDFNNMLLGFT

-552 GISFLLGAALIIYY
+552 GISFLLGVALIIYY

-577 SYKILQEVGMSA
+577 SYKILQEVGMSQK
-589 TAVKKT
+589 AVKKT
-595 INSQTLTVFFMPL
+595 INSQTLLVFFMPL
-608 AMATLHFVI
+608 AMATLHFFVA
-617 SLVMLKQMLLTL
+617 LVMLKQMLMVF
-629 GVTSSL
+629 GVVSSS

-646 AVALIYFVIYKWT
+646 AVALFYFIIYKWT

>member
-6 LAGQNIRKSMGV
+6 LAGQNIQKSMGV
-18 FASFVLASLVLFTLI
+18 FAPFVLASLVLFTLI

-41 SPVMET
+41 SPVMKT
-47 MGSGAVSIGLGVV
+47 MGSGAISIGLGVI
-60 VLTIFSVII
+60 VLTIFSVIM
-69 EIYSFNFLMKQRA
+69 EIYSFNFLMQQRT

-97 VALIASLELIMIFL
+97 VALVASIELFFIFL
-111 LVVVLGSVLAGVFA
+111 LVIVLGSALAGVFA

-148 AFAMTASLFA
+148 AFAMTAFLFA
-158 GIFFL
+158 GIFFI

-191 KGNVLLAALGVV
+191 RGNFLLAALGVLS
-203 GLGIGYY
+203 LGVGYY
-210 LSLSSKAEG
+210 LSLSSKAAG
-219 VALIFRFFIAVLFV
+219 VGVIYRFFIAVLFV
-233 IAGTYLFY
+233 VAGTYLFY

-252 RKNKRYFYTP
+252 RKNKRYFYKP

-275 KQHAKGLANIT
+275 KQHATGLANIT

-300 SLYTGMSSMTSG
+300 SLYTGMSSMTG
-312 LYPKETSITYKVA
+312 ALYPKETSITYPVA

-331 SAYQQSVLSHF
+331 AAYQQSVLSHF
-342 PEKAED
+342 PEKAND
-348 SLSYL
+348 SLTYL
-353 TYQAGLVYDGGKEI
+353 TYQAGLVYDGGSEI
-367 VISPETIANKEIV
+367 VISPETI
-380 ISPETIANPNF
+380 SNPDF

-408 GNDLPELAANQVAFM
+408 GNDFPELAANQVAFM
-423 RPSEKPLLKK
+423 RPSEMPSLEK
-433 LVLGDHT
+433 VTLGDSS
-440 FENVANLDQAIFP
+440 FENVANLDKAIFP

-464 VVSDDTVLNT
+464 VVSDDSVLET
-474 VREYYESNNPQG
+474 IRSYFEANNPQG

-500 DEEVTS
+500 DEELVTAG
-506 IGEQTGDS
+506 ILNE
-514 YNINDANGEFLGY
+514 NGEYLGNV
-527 AMQKSDFNNLLMGFR
+527 MQRSDFNNMLMGFT

-577 SYKILQEVGMSA
+577 SYKILQEVGMSQQ
-589 TAVKKT
+589 TVKKT
-595 INSQTLTVFFMPL
+595 INSQTLLVFFMPL
-608 AMATLHFVI
+608 AMATLHFVVA
-617 SLVMLKQMLLTL
+617 LVMLKQMLMMF
-629 GVTSSL
+629 GVVSSS
-635 MIYTVSGITLL
+635 MIYTVSGLTLL
-646 AVALIYFVIYKWT
+646 AVVLIYFVIYKWT

>member
-18 FASFVLASLVLFTLI
+18 FAPFVLASLVLFTLI

-41 SPVMET
+41 SPVMKT

-60 VLTIFSVII
+60 VLTIFSVIM

-97 VALIASLELIMIFL
+97 VALIASLELMMIFL

-125 NVLYLIFVNLTNY
+125 NVLYLIFVNLTHY
-138 SDLHFSISPL
+138 SDLHFGIDPL
-148 AFAMTASLFA
+148 AFVMTAFLFA

-191 KGNVLLAALGVV
+191 KGNFLLAALGVLS
-203 GLGIGYY
+203 LGVGYY
-210 LSLSSKAEG
+210 LSLSSQSAG
-219 VALIFRFFIAVLFV
+219 VGVIYRFFIAVLFV

-252 RKNKRYFYTP
+252 RKNKGYFYTP

-275 KQHAKGLANIT
+275 KQHATGLANIT

-367 VISPETIANKEIV
+367 VISPETIAN
-380 ISPETIANPNF
+380 PDF
-391 SKMAFTYF
+391 SKMAYTYF

-408 GNDLPELAANQVAFM
+408 GNDLPELAVNQVAFI
-423 RPSEKPLLKK
+423 RPSEMPSLEK
-433 LVLGDHT
+433 VTLGDST
-440 FENVANLDQAIFP
+440 FENVVNLDTAIFP

-464 VVSDDTVLNT
+464 VVSDDSVLQT
-474 VREYYESNNPQG
+474 IRSYYESNNPQG
-486 YQVSLDYRVFTDLT
+486 YQVSLDYRIFTDLT
-500 DEEVTS
+500 NEEVLS
-506 IGEQTGDS
+506 LGEQAGDM
-514 YNINDANGEFLGY
+514 YHILDENGEYLGN
-527 AMQKSDFNNLLMGFR
+527 AMQKTDFNNMIMGFT

-577 SYKILQEVGMSA
+577 SYKILQEVGMSQQ
-589 TAVKKT
+589 AVKKT
-595 INSQTLTVFFMPL
+595 INSQTLLVFFMPL
-608 AMATLHFVI
+608 AMATLHFVVA
-617 SLVMLKQMLLTL
+617 LVMLKQMLMMF
-629 GVTSSL
+629 GVVSSS

>member
-18 FASFVLASLVLFTLI
+18 FAPFVLASLVLFTLI

-41 SPVMET
+41 SPVMKT
-47 MGSGAVSIGLGVV
+47 MGTGAVSIGLGVV
-60 VLTIFSVII
+60 VLTIFSLIM
-69 EIYSFNFLMKQRA
+69 EIYSFNFLMQQRT

-97 VALIASLELIMIFL
+97 VALVASIELLFIFL
-111 LVVVLGSVLAGVFA
+111 LVVVIGSALAGVFS
-125 NVLYLIFVNLTNY
+125 NVLYLIFVNLTNF
-138 SDLHFSISPL
+138 SDLHFSISAL
-148 AFAMTASLFA
+148 AFVMTAFLFA
-158 GIFFL
+158 GIFFI
-163 LELLAIRTIGKTSP
+163 LEILAIRTIGKTSP

-191 KGNVLLAALGVV
+191 RGNLLLAALAVLSLGV
-203 GLGIGYY
+203 GYY
-210 LSLSSKAEG
+210 LSLSSQSAG
-219 VALIFRFFIAVLFV
+219 LAVIYRFFIAVLFV

-275 KQHAKGLANIT
+275 KQHATGLANIT

-300 SLYTGMSSMTSG
+300 SLYTGMANMTSG
-312 LYPKETSITYKVA
+312 LYPKETSITYHVA

-342 PEKAED
+342 PEKAND

-367 VISPETIANKEIV
+367 VISPETIAN
-380 ISPETIANPNF
+380 PDF

-399 ITQDDFRKL
+399 ITQEDFRKL

-423 RPSEKPLLKK
+423 RPSEKPLLEK
-433 LVLGDHT
+433 VTLGDSS
-440 FENVANLDQAIFP
+440 FENVANLDTAIFP

-464 VVSDDTVLNT
+464 VVSDDSVLET
-474 VREYYESNNPQG
+474 IRSYYESNNPQG
-486 YQVSLDYRVFTDLT
+486 YQVSLDYRVFTDMT
-500 DEEVTS
+500 NEELAKV
-506 IGEQTGDS
+506 GEQAGDA
-514 YNINDANGEFLGY
+514 YNISDASGESFGY
-527 AMQKSDFNNLLMGFR
+527 VMQKTDFNNMIMGFT

-577 SYKILQEVGMSA
+577 SYKILQEVGMSQQ
-589 TAVKKT
+589 AVKKT
-595 INSQTLTVFFMPL
+595 INSQTLLVFFMPL
-608 AMATLHFVI
+608 AMATLHFVVA
-617 SLVMLKQMLLTL
+617 LVMLKQMLMVF
-629 GVTSSL
+629 GVVSSS

-646 AVALIYFVIYKWT
+646 VIALIYFIIYKWT

>member
-18 FASFVLASLVLFTLI
+18 FAPFVLSSLVLFTLI

-41 SPVMET
+41 SPVMKS
-47 MGSGAVSIGLGVV
+47 MGTGAVSIGLGVV
-60 VLTIFSVII
+60 VLTIFSLIM
-69 EIYSFNFLMKQRA
+69 EIYSFNFLMQQRT

-97 VALIASLELIMIFL
+97 VALVASIELFFIFL
-111 LVVVLGSVLAGVFA
+111 LVIVLGSALAGVFA

-148 AFAMTASLFA
+148 AFAMTAFLFA
-158 GIFFL
+158 VIFFI
-163 LELLAIRTIGKTSP
+163 LELLAIRTIGKTSS

-191 KGNVLLAALGVV
+191 KGNVLLAALGVLS
-203 GLGIGYY
+203 LGVGYY
-210 LSLSSKAEG
+210 LSLSSKAAG
-219 VALIFRFFIAVLFV
+219 LAVIYRFFIAVLFV

-241 ISFMTWYLKAR
+241 ISFMSWYLKAR

-275 KQHAKGLANIT
+275 KQHATGLANIT
-286 LLAVMAFV
+286 LLSVMAFV

-300 SLYTGMSSMTSG
+300 SLYTGMSSMTSR
-312 LYPKETSITYKVA
+312 LYPKETSITYPVS

-331 SAYQQSVLSHF
+331 TVYQQSVLSHF
-342 PEKAED
+342 PEKAHD

-353 TYQAGLVYDGGKEI
+353 TYQAGLVYDGGEEI
-367 VISPETIANKEIV
+367 VISPVTI
-380 ISPETIANPNF
+380 SDPDF
-391 SKMAFTYF
+391 SKIAFTYF

-408 GNDLPELAANQVAFM
+408 GNDLPELAANQVAFI
-423 RPSEKPLLKK
+423 RPSEKPSLKK
-433 LVLGDHT
+433 LVLGEQT
-440 FENVANLDQAIFP
+440 FENVVNLDQGIFP
-453 DITNTLNAAVM
+453 DITNTLNAAVI
-464 VVSDDTVLNT
+464 VVSDDSVLET
-474 VREYYESNNPQG
+474 VRSYYEANNPQG

-500 DEEVTS
+500 NEEVAS
-506 IGEQTGDS
+506 IGQQTGDS

-527 AMQKSDFNNLLMGFR
+527 AMQKSDFNNMLLGFT

-552 GISFLLGAALIIYY
+552 GISFLLGVALIIYY

-577 SYKILQEVGMSA
+577 SYKILQEVGMSQK
-589 TAVKKT
+589 AVKKT
-595 INSQTLTVFFMPL
+595 INSQTLLVFFMPL
-608 AMATLHFVI
+608 AMATLHFFVA
-617 SLVMLKQMLLTL
+617 LVMLKQMLMVF
-629 GVTSSL
+629 GVVSSS

-646 AVALIYFVIYKWT
+646 AVALFYFIIYKWT

>member
-18 FASFVLASLVLFTLI
+18 FSPFVLASLVLFTLI

-41 SPVMET
+41 SPVMKS
-47 MGSGAVSIGLGVV
+47 MGTGAVSIGLGVV
-60 VLTIFSVII
+60 VLTIFSLIM
-69 EIYSFNFLMKQRA
+69 EIYSFNFLMQQRT

-97 VALIASLELIMIFL
+97 VALVASIELLFIFFMVIM
-111 LVVVLGSVLAGVFA
+111 LGSALAGVFS

-138 SDLHFSISPL
+138 SDLHFSVSPL
-148 AFAMTASLFA
+148 AFAMTAFLFA
-158 GIFFL
+158 GIFFI

-191 KGNVLLAALGVV
+191 RGNLLLAALAVLSLGV
-203 GLGIGYY
+203 GYY
-210 LSLSSKAEG
+210 LSLSSQSAG
-219 VALIFRFFIAVLFV
+219 LAVIYRFFIAVLFV

-252 RKNKRYFYTP
+252 QKNKRYFYTP

-275 KQHAKGLANIT
+275 KQHATGLANIT

-300 SLYTGMSSMTSG
+300 SLYTGMANMTSG
-312 LYPKETSITYKVA
+312 LYPKETSITYHVA

-342 PEKAED
+342 QEKAND
-348 SLSYL
+348 SLTYL
-353 TYQAGLVYDGGKEI
+353 TYQAGIVYDGGSEI
-367 VISPETIANKEIV
+367 VIN
-380 ISPETIANPNF
+380 PETIANPDY

-423 RPSEKPLLKK
+423 RPSEKPSLEK
-433 LVLGDHT
+433 VTLGDSS
-440 FENVANLDQAIFP
+440 FENVANLDTAIFP

-464 VVSDDTVLNT
+464 VVSDDSVLET
-474 VREYYESNNPQG
+474 IRSYYESNNPEG
-486 YQVSLDYRVFTDLT
+486 YQVSLNYRVFTDLT
-500 DEEVTS
+500 NEELAKV
-506 IGEQTGDS
+506 GEQAGDA
-514 YNINDANGEFLGY
+514 YNISDASGESFGY
-527 AMQKSDFNNLLMGFR
+527 VMQKTDFNNMIMGFT

-577 SYKILQEVGMSA
+577 SYKILQEVGMSQQ
-589 TAVKKT
+589 AVKKT
-595 INSQTLTVFFMPL
+595 INSQTLLVFFMPL
-608 AMATLHFVI
+608 AMATLHFVVA
-617 SLVMLKQMLLTL
+617 LVMLKQMLMVF
-629 GVTSSL
+629 GVVSSS

-646 AVALIYFVIYKWT
+646 VIALIYFIIYKWT

>member
-18 FASFVLASLVLFTLI
+18 FAPFVLASLVLFTLI

-41 SPVMET
+41 SPVMKT

-60 VLTIFSVII
+60 VLTIFSVIM

-97 VALIASLELIMIFL
+97 VALIASLELMMIFL
-111 LVVVLGSVLAGVFA
+111 LVVVLGSILAGVFS

-138 SDLHFSISPL
+138 SDLHFGIAPL
-148 AFAMTASLFA
+148 AFVMTAFLFA

-191 KGNVLLAALGVV
+191 KGNVLLAALGVL
-203 GLGIGYY
+203 GLGVGYY
-210 LSLSSKAEG
+210 LSLSSKAAG
-219 VALIFRFFIAVLFV
+219 VAVIIRFFIAVLFV

-252 RKNKRYFYTP
+252 RKNKGYFYTP

-275 KQHAKGLANIT
+275 KQHATGLANIT

-331 SAYQQSVLSHF
+331 AAYQQSVLIHF
-342 PEKAED
+342 PEKAND
-348 SLSYL
+348 NLSYL
-353 TYQAGLVYDGGKEI
+353 TYQAGLVYGGGEEI
-367 VISPETIANKEIV
+367 VISPETI
-380 ISPETIANPNF
+380 SNPDF
-391 SKMAFTYF
+391 SKIAFTYF

-408 GNDLPELAANQVAFM
+408 GNDLPELAANQVVFM

-433 LVLGDHT
+433 LVLGDQT
-440 FENVANLDQAIFP
+440 FENVANLDKAIFP
-453 DITNTLNAAVM
+453 DITNTINAAVM

-486 YQVSLDYRVFTDLT
+486 YQVSLDYRVFTDMT
-500 DEEVTS
+500 NEEVATL
-506 IGEQTGDS
+506 GEQAGDA
-514 YNINDANGEFLGY
+514 YNISDANGESLGY
-527 AMQKSDFNNLLMGFR
+527 VMQKTDFTNMIMGFR

-589 TAVKKT
+589 VAVKKT

>member
-18 FASFVLASLVLFTLI
+18 FAPFVLASLVLFTLI

-41 SPVMET
+41 SPVMKS
-47 MGSGAVSIGLGVV
+47 MGTGAVSIGLGVV
-60 VLTIFSVII
+60 VLTIFSLIM
-69 EIYSFNFLMKQRA
+69 EIYSFNFLMQQRT

-97 VALIASLELIMIFL
+97 VALVASIELFFIFL
-111 LVVVLGSVLAGVFA
+111 LVIVLGSALAGVFA

-148 AFAMTASLFA
+148 AFAMTAFLFA
-158 GIFFL
+158 VIFFI
-163 LELLAIRTIGKTSP
+163 LELLAIRTIGKTSS

-191 KGNVLLAALGVV
+191 KGNVLLAALGVLS
-203 GLGIGYY
+203 LGVGYY
-210 LSLSSKAEG
+210 LSLSSKAAG
-219 VALIFRFFIAVLFV
+219 LAVIYRFFIAVLFV

-241 ISFMTWYLKAR
+241 ISFMSWYLKAR

-275 KQHAKGLANIT
+275 KQHATGLANIT
-286 LLAVMAFV
+286 LLSVMAFV

-300 SLYTGMSSMTSG
+300 SLYTGMSSMTSR
-312 LYPKETSITYKVA
+312 LYPKETSITYPVS

-331 SAYQQSVLSHF
+331 TVYQQSVLSHF
-342 PEKAED
+342 PEKAHD

-353 TYQAGLVYDGGKEI
+353 TYQAGLVYDGGEEI
-367 VISPETIANKEIV
+367 VISPVTI
-380 ISPETIANPNF
+380 SDPDF
-391 SKMAFTYF
+391 SKIAFTYF

-408 GNDLPELAANQVAFM
+408 GNDLPELAANQVAFI
-423 RPSEKPLLKK
+423 RPSEKPSLKK
-433 LVLGDHT
+433 LVLGEQT
-440 FENVANLDQAIFP
+440 FENVVNLDQAIFP
-453 DITNTLNAAVM
+453 DITNTLNAAVI
-464 VVSDDTVLNT
+464 VVSDDSVLET
-474 VREYYESNNPQG
+474 VRSYYEANNPQG

-500 DEEVTS
+500 NEEVAS
-506 IGEQTGDS
+506 IGQQTGDS

-527 AMQKSDFNNLLMGFR
+527 AMQKSDFNNMLLGFT

-552 GISFLLGAALIIYY
+552 GISFLLGVALIIYY

-577 SYKILQEVGMSA
+577 SYKILQEVGMSQK
-589 TAVKKT
+589 AVKKT
-595 INSQTLTVFFMPL
+595 INSQTLLVFFMPL
-608 AMATLHFVI
+608 AMATLHFFVA
-617 SLVMLKQMLLTL
+617 LVMLKQMLMVF
-629 GVTSSL
+629 GVVSSS

-646 AVALIYFVIYKWT
+646 AVALFYFVIYKWT

>member
-6 LAGQNIRKSMGV
+6 LAGQNIQKSMGV
-18 FASFVLASLVLFTLI
+18 FAPFVLASLVLFTLI

-41 SPVMET
+41 SPVMKT
-47 MGSGAVSIGLGVV
+47 MGTGAVSIGLGVV
-60 VLTIFSVII
+60 VLTIFSLIM
-69 EIYSFNFLMKQRA
+69 EIYSFNFLMQQRT

-97 VALIASLELIMIFL
+97 VALVASIELFFIFL
-111 LVVVLGSVLAGVFA
+111 LVIVLGSALAGVFA

-148 AFAMTASLFA
+148 AFAMTAFLFA
-158 GIFFL
+158 GIFFI

-191 KGNVLLAALGVV
+191 RGNFLLAALGVLS
-203 GLGIGYY
+203 LGVGYY
-210 LSLSSKAEG
+210 LSLSSKAAG
-219 VALIFRFFIAVLFV
+219 VGVIYRFFIAVLFV
-233 IAGTYLFY
+233 VAGTYLFY

-252 RKNKRYFYTP
+252 RKNKRYFYKP

-275 KQHAKGLANIT
+275 KQHATGLANIT

-300 SLYTGMSSMTSG
+300 SLYTGMSSMTG
-312 LYPKETSITYKVA
+312 ALYPKETSITYPVA

-331 SAYQQSVLSHF
+331 AAYQQSVLSHF
-342 PEKAED
+342 PEKAND
-348 SLSYL
+348 NLSYL
-353 TYQAGLVYDGGKEI
+353 TYQAGLVYDGGSEI
-367 VISPETIANKEIV
+367 VISPEN
-380 ISPETIANPNF
+380 ISNPDF

-423 RPSEKPLLKK
+423 RPSEKPSLKK
-433 LVLGDHT
+433 LVLGDQN
-440 FENVANLDQAIFP
+440 FENVANLDKAIFP

-464 VVSDDTVLNT
+464 VVSDDSVLET
-474 VREYYESNNPQG
+474 IRSYFEANNPQG

-500 DEEVTS
+500 NEEVAKV
-506 IGEQTGDS
+506 GEQSGEIYEILDE
-514 YNINDANGEFLGY
+514 NGEYLGNV
-527 AMQKSDFNNLLMGFR
+527 MQRSDFNNMLMGFT

-577 SYKILQEVGMSA
+577 SYKILQEVGMSQQ
-589 TAVKKT
+589 TVKKT
-595 INSQTLTVFFMPL
+595 INSQTLLVFFMPL
-608 AMATLHFVI
+608 AMATLHFVVA
-617 SLVMLKQMLLTL
+617 LVMLKQMLMMF
-629 GVTSSL
+629 GVVSSS
-635 MIYTVSGITLL
+635 MIYTVSGLTLL
-646 AVALIYFVIYKWT
+646 AVVLIYFVIYKWT

>member
-18 FASFVLASLVLFTLI
+18 FAPFILASLFLFTLI

-41 SPVMET
+41 SPVMKS
-47 MGSGAVSIGLGVV
+47 MGTGAVSIGLGVV
-60 VLTIFSVII
+60 VLTIFSLIM
-69 EIYSFNFLMKQRA
+69 EIYSFNFLMQQRT

-97 VALIASLELIMIFL
+97 VALVASIELFFIFL
-111 LVVVLGSVLAGVFA
+111 LVIVVGSALAGVFA

-148 AFAMTASLFA
+148 SFAMTAFLFA
-158 GIFFL
+158 VIFFI
-163 LELLAIRTIGKTSP
+163 LELLAIRTIGKTSS

-191 KGNVLLAALGVV
+191 KGNVLLAALGVLS
-203 GLGIGYY
+203 LGVGYY
-210 LSLSSKAEG
+210 LSLSSKAAG
-219 VALIFRFFIAVLFV
+219 VGVIYRFFIAVLFV

-275 KQHAKGLANIT
+275 KQHATGLANIT

-300 SLYTGMSSMTSG
+300 SLYTGMANMTSG
-312 LYPKETSITYKVA
+312 LYPKETSITYPVA

-342 PEKAED
+342 PEKAND
-348 SLSYL
+348 NLSYL
-353 TYQAGLVYDGGKEI
+353 TYQAGLVYDGGGEI
-367 VISPETIANKEIV
+367 VISPVTI
-380 ISPETIANPNF
+380 SDPDF
-391 SKMAFTYF
+391 SKIAFTYF

-408 GNDLPELAANQVAFM
+408 GNDLPELAANQVAFI
-423 RPSEKPLLKK
+423 RPSEKPSLKK
-433 LVLGDHT
+433 LVLGEQT
-440 FENVANLDQAIFP
+440 FENVVNLDQAIFP
-453 DITNTLNAAVM
+453 DITNTLNAAVI

-474 VREYYESNNPQG
+474 VREYYESNKPQG
-486 YQVSLDYRVFTDLT
+486 YPVSLDYRVFTDMT
-500 DEEVTS
+500 NEEVATL
-506 IGEQTGDS
+506 GEQAGDA
-514 YNINDANGEFLGY
+514 YNISDANGEFIGY
-527 AMQKSDFNNLLMGFR
+527 VMQKTDFNNMIMGFT

-577 SYKILQEVGMSA
+577 SYKILQEVGMSQQ
-589 TAVKKT
+589 TVKKT
-595 INSQTLTVFFMPL
+595 INSQTLLVFFMPL
-608 AMATLHFVI
+608 AMATLHFVVA
-617 SLVMLKQMLLTL
+617 LVMLKQMLMMF
-629 GVTSSL
+629 GVVSSS

>member
-18 FASFVLASLVLFTLI
+18 FAPFVLASLVLFTLI

-41 SPVMET
+41 SPVMKT
-47 MGSGAVSIGLGVV
+47 MGSGAISIGLGVV
-60 VLTIFSVII
+60 VLTIFSVIM

-82 REFGLYNMLGMNKKK
+82 RELGLYNMLGMNKKK
-97 VALIASLELIMIFL
+97 VALIASLELMMIFL
-111 LVVVLGSVLAGVFA
+111 LVVVLGSVLAGVFS
-125 NVLYLIFVNLTNY
+125 NVLYLIFVNITHY
-138 SDLHFSISPL
+138 SDLHFGIDPL
-148 AFAMTASLFA
+148 AFVMTAFLFA

-191 KGNVLLAALGVV
+191 RGNVLLAALGVV
-203 GLGIGYY
+203 GLGVGYY

-219 VALIFRFFIAVLFV
+219 LAVIYRFFIAVLFV

-241 ISFMTWYLKAR
+241 ISFMTWYLKTR

-275 KQHAKGLANIT
+275 KQHATGLANIT

-300 SLYTGMSSMTSG
+300 SLYTGMSSMTG
-312 LYPKETSITYKVA
+312 ALYPKETSITYPVS

-331 SAYQQSVLSHF
+331 AAYQQSVFSHF
-342 PEKAED
+342 PEKAND
-348 SLSYL
+348 NLSYL
-353 TYQAGLVYDGGKEI
+353 TYQAGLVYDGGEEI
-367 VISPETIANKEIV
+367 VISPETI
-380 ISPETIANPNF
+380 SNPDF

-423 RPSEKPLLKK
+423 RPSEKPSLKK
-433 LVLGDHT
+433 LVLGEQT

-453 DITNTLNAAVM
+453 DIINTLNAAVM
-464 VVSDDTVLNT
+464 VVSDDTVLDA
-474 VREYYESNNPQG
+474 VRKYYESNNPQG
-486 YQVSLDYRVFTDLT
+486 YLVSLDYRVFTDLT
-500 DEEVTS
+500 KEEVATV
-506 IGEQTGDS
+506 GEQAG
-514 YNINDANGEFLGY
+514 NIYTISNENEEYVGNI
-527 AMQKSDFNNLLMGFR
+527 MQRTDFNNMLMGFT

-589 TAVKKT
+589 AAVKKT

-608 AMATLHFVI
+608 VMATLHFVI
-617 SLVMLKQMLLTL
+617 ALVMLKQMLLSF

>member
-18 FASFVLASLVLFTLI
+18 FAPFVLASLVLFTLI

-41 SPVMET
+41 SPVMKS
-47 MGSGAVSIGLGVV
+47 MGTGAVSIGLGVV
-60 VLTIFSVII
+60 VLTIFSLIM
-69 EIYSFNFLMKQRA
+69 EIYSFNFLMQQRT

-97 VALIASLELIMIFL
+97 VALVASIELFFIFL
-111 LVVVLGSVLAGVFA
+111 LVIVLGSALAGVFA

-148 AFAMTASLFA
+148 AFAMTAFLFA
-158 GIFFL
+158 VIFFI
-163 LELLAIRTIGKTSP
+163 LELLAIRTIGKTSS

-191 KGNVLLAALGVV
+191 KGNVLLAALGVLS
-203 GLGIGYY
+203 LGVGYY
-210 LSLSSKAEG
+210 LSLSSKAAG
-219 VALIFRFFIAVLFV
+219 LAVIYRFFIAVLFV

-275 KQHAKGLANIT
+275 KQHATGLANIT
-286 LLAVMAFV
+286 LLSVMAFV

-300 SLYTGMSSMTSG
+300 SLYTGMSSMTSR
-312 LYPKETSITYKVA
+312 LYPKETSITYPVS

-331 SAYQQSVLSHF
+331 TVYQQSVLSHF
-342 PEKAED
+342 PEKAHD

-353 TYQAGLVYDGGKEI
+353 TYQAGLVYDGGEEI
-367 VISPETIANKEIV
+367 VISPVTI
-380 ISPETIANPNF
+380 SDPDF
-391 SKMAFTYF
+391 SKIAFTYF

-408 GNDLPELAANQVAFM
+408 GNDLPELAANQVAFI
-423 RPSEKPLLKK
+423 RPSEKPSLKK
-433 LVLGDHT
+433 LVLGEQT
-440 FENVANLDQAIFP
+440 FENVVNLDQAIFP
-453 DITNTLNAAVM
+453 DITNTLNAAVI
-464 VVSDDTVLNT
+464 VVSDDSVLET
-474 VREYYESNNPQG
+474 VRSYYEANNPQG

-500 DEEVTS
+500 NEEVAS
-506 IGEQTGDS
+506 IGQQTGDS

-527 AMQKSDFNNLLMGFR
+527 AMQKSDFNNMLLGFT

-552 GISFLLGAALIIYY
+552 GISFLLGVALIIYY

-577 SYKILQEVGMSA
+577 SYKILQEVGMSQK
-589 TAVKKT
+589 AVKKT
-595 INSQTLTVFFMPL
+595 INSQTLLVFFMPL
-608 AMATLHFVI
+608 AMATLHFFVA
-617 SLVMLKQMLLTL
+617 LVMLKQMLMVF
-629 GVTSSL
+629 GVVSSS

-646 AVALIYFVIYKWT
+646 AVALFYFIIYKWT

>member
-18 FASFVLASLVLFTLI
+18 FAPFVLASLVLFTLI
-33 CSMFLLML
+33 CSMFLLVL
-41 SPVMET
+41 SPVMKT
-47 MGSGAVSIGLGVV
+47 MGYGAVSIGLGVI
-60 VLTIFSVII
+60 VLTIFSVIM

-97 VALIASLELIMIFL
+97 VALIASLELMMIFL
-111 LVVVLGSVLAGVFA
+111 LVVVLGSVLAGVFS
-125 NVLYLIFVNLTNY
+125 NVLYLIFVNITHY
-138 SDLHFSISPL
+138 SDLHFGIDPL
-148 AFAMTASLFA
+148 AFVMTAFLFA

-191 KGNVLLAALGVV
+191 RGNVLLAALGVV
-203 GLGIGYY
+203 GLGVGYY

-219 VALIFRFFIAVLFV
+219 LAVIYRFFIAVLFV

-241 ISFMTWYLKAR
+241 ISFMTWYLKTR

-275 KQHAKGLANIT
+275 KQHATGLANIT

-300 SLYTGMSSMTSG
+300 SLYTGMSSMTG
-312 LYPKETSITYKVA
+312 ALYPKETSITYPVS

-331 SAYQQSVLSHF
+331 AAYQQSVLSHF
-342 PEKAED
+342 PEKAND
-348 SLSYL
+348 NLSYL
-353 TYQAGLVYDGGKEI
+353 TYQAGLVYDGGEEI
-367 VISPETIANKEIV
+367 VISPETI
-380 ISPETIANPNF
+380 SNPDF

-423 RPSEKPLLKK
+423 RPSEKPSLKK
-433 LVLGDHT
+433 LVLGEQT

-453 DITNTLNAAVM
+453 DIINTLNAAVM
-464 VVSDDTVLNT
+464 VVSDDTVLDA
-474 VREYYESNNPQG
+474 VRKYYESNNPQG
-486 YQVSLDYRVFTDLT
+486 YLVSLDYRVFTDLT
-500 DEEVTS
+500 KEEVATV
-506 IGEQTGDS
+506 GEQAG
-514 YNINDANGEFLGY
+514 NIYTISNENEEYVGNI
-527 AMQKSDFNNLLMGFR
+527 MQRTDFNNMLMGFT

-589 TAVKKT
+589 AAVKKT

-608 AMATLHFVI
+608 VMATLHFVI
-617 SLVMLKQMLLTL
+617 ALVMLKQMLLSF

>member
-18 FASFVLASLVLFTLI
+18 FAPFVLASLVLFTLI

-41 SPVMET
+41 SPVMKT
-47 MGSGAVSIGLGVV
+47 MGYGAVSIGLGVI
-60 VLTIFSVII
+60 VLTIFSVIM

-97 VALIASLELIMIFL
+97 VALIASLELMMIFL
-111 LVVVLGSVLAGVFA
+111 LVVVLGSVLAGVFS
-125 NVLYLIFVNLTNY
+125 NVLYLIFVNLTHY
-138 SDLHFSISPL
+138 SDLHFGIAPL
-148 AFAMTASLFA
+148 AFVMTAFLFA

-203 GLGIGYY
+203 GLGVGYY

-219 VALIFRFFIAVLFV
+219 LALIYRFFIAVLFV

-275 KQHAKGLANIT
+275 KQHATGLANIT

-300 SLYTGMSSMTSG
+300 SLYTGMSSMTG
-312 LYPKETSITYKVA
+312 ALYPKETSITYHVA
-325 DRSQGE
+325 DRSHGE
-331 SAYQQSVLSHF
+331 AAYQQSVLSHF
-342 PEKAED
+342 PEKAND

-353 TYQAGLVYDGGKEI
+353 TYQAGLVYDGGEK
-367 VISPETIANKEIV
+367 IV
-380 ISPETIANPNF
+380 ISPETIANPDF

-408 GNDLPELAANQVAFM
+408 GNNLPELAANQVAFM
-423 RPSEKPLLKK
+423 RPSEKPSLKK
-433 LVLGDHT
+433 LVLGDQN
-440 FENVANLDQAIFP
+440 FENVANLDKAIFP

-500 DEEVTS
+500 KKEVAKV
-506 IGEQTGDS
+506 GEQAG
-514 YNINDANGEFLGY
+514 NIYTISNENGEYIGNI
-527 AMQKSDFNNLLMGFR
+527 MQRTDFNNMLMGFT

-589 TAVKKT
+589 VAVKKT

-608 AMATLHFVI
+608 VMATLHFVI
-617 SLVMLKQMLLTL
+617 ALIMLKQMLLSF

>member
-18 FASFVLASLVLFTLI
+18 FAPFVLASLVLFTLI

-41 SPVMET
+41 SPVMKS
-47 MGSGAVSIGLGVV
+47 MGTGAVSIGLGVV
-60 VLTIFSVII
+60 VLTIFSVIM
-69 EIYSFNFLMKQRA
+69 EIYSFNFLMQQRT
-82 REFGLYNMLGMNKKK
+82 REFGLYNVLGMNKKK
-97 VALIASLELIMIFL
+97 VALVASIELFFIFL
-111 LVVVLGSVLAGVFA
+111 LVIVLGSALAGVFA

-148 AFAMTASLFA
+148 AFAMTAFLFA
-158 GIFFL
+158 VIFFI

-191 KGNVLLAALGVV
+191 KGNVLLAALGVLS
-203 GLGIGYY
+203 LGVGYY
-210 LSLSSKAEG
+210 LSLSSKAAG
-219 VALIFRFFIAVLFV
+219 VGVIYRFFIAVLFV

-275 KQHAKGLANIT
+275 KQHATGLANIT
-286 LLAVMAFV
+286 LLSVMAFV

-300 SLYTGMSSMTSG
+300 SLYTGMSSMTSR
-312 LYPKETSITYKVA
+312 LYPKETSITYPVS

-331 SAYQQSVLSHF
+331 TVYQQSVLSHF
-342 PEKAED
+342 PEKAND
-348 SLSYL
+348 NLSYL
-353 TYQAGLVYDGGKEI
+353 TYQAGLVYDGGGEI
-367 VISPETIANKEIV
+367 VISPVTI
-380 ISPETIANPNF
+380 SDPDF
-391 SKMAFTYF
+391 SKIAFTYF

-408 GNDLPELAANQVAFM
+408 GNDLPELAANQVAFI
-423 RPSEKPLLKK
+423 RPSEKPSLKK
-433 LVLGDHT
+433 LVLGEKT
-440 FENVANLDQAIFP
+440 FENVANLDKVIFP
-453 DITNTLNAAVM
+453 DITNTLNAAVI

-474 VREYYESNNPQG
+474 VREYYESNKPQG
-486 YQVSLDYRVFTDLT
+486 YPVSLDYRVFTDMT
-500 DEEVTS
+500 NEEVATL
-506 IGEQTGDS
+506 GEQAGDA
-514 YNINDANGEFLGY
+514 YNISDANGEFIGY
-527 AMQKSDFNNLLMGFR
+527 VMQKTDFNNMIMGFT

-577 SYKILQEVGMSA
+577 SYKILQEVGMSQQ
-589 TAVKKT
+589 TVKKT
-595 INSQTLTVFFMPL
+595 INSQTLLVFFMPL
-608 AMATLHFVI
+608 AMATLHFVVA
-617 SLVMLKQMLLTL
+617 LVMLKQMLMMF
-629 GVTSSL
+629 GVVSSS

>member
-18 FASFVLASLVLFTLI
+18 FAPFILASLVLFTLI

-41 SPVMET
+41 SPVMKS
-47 MGSGAVSIGLGVV
+47 MGTGSVSIGLGVV
-60 VLTIFSVII
+60 VLTIFSLIM
-69 EIYSFNFLMKQRA
+69 EIYSFNFLMQQRT

-97 VALIASLELIMIFL
+97 VALVASIELFFIFL
-111 LVVVLGSVLAGVFA
+111 LVIVLGSALAGVFA

-148 AFAMTASLFA
+148 AFAMTAFLFA
-158 GIFFL
+158 VIFFI
-163 LELLAIRTIGKTSP
+163 LELLAIRTIGKTSS

-191 KGNVLLAALGVV
+191 KGNVLLAALGVLS
-203 GLGIGYY
+203 LGVGYY
-210 LSLSSKAEG
+210 LSLSSKAAG
-219 VALIFRFFIAVLFV
+219 LAVIYRFFIAVLFV

-241 ISFMTWYLKAR
+241 ISFMSWYLKAR

-275 KQHAKGLANIT
+275 KQHATGLANIT
-286 LLAVMAFV
+286 LLSVMAFV

-300 SLYTGMSSMTSG
+300 SLYTGMSSMTSR
-312 LYPKETSITYKVA
+312 LYPKETSITYPVS

-331 SAYQQSVLSHF
+331 TVYQQSVLSHF
-342 PEKAED
+342 PEKAHD

-353 TYQAGLVYDGGKEI
+353 TYQAGLVYDGGEEI
-367 VISPETIANKEIV
+367 VISPVTI
-380 ISPETIANPNF
+380 SNPDF
-391 SKMAFTYF
+391 SKIAFTYF

-408 GNDLPELAANQVAFM
+408 GNDLPELAANQVAFI
-423 RPSEKPLLKK
+423 RPSEKPSLKK
-433 LVLGDHT
+433 LVLGEQT
-440 FENVANLDQAIFP
+440 FENVVNLDQAFFP
-453 DITNTLNAAVM
+453 DITNTLNAAVI

-474 VREYYESNNPQG
+474 VREYYESNKPQG
-486 YQVSLDYRVFTDLT
+486 YPVSLDYRVFTDLT
-500 DEEVTS
+500 NEEVAS
-506 IGEQTGDS
+506 IGQQTGDS

-527 AMQKSDFNNLLMGFR
+527 AMQKSDFNNMLLGFT

-552 GISFLLGAALIIYY
+552 GISFLLGVALIIYY

-577 SYKILQEVGMSA
+577 SYRILQEVGMSQK
-589 TAVKKT
+589 AVKKT
-595 INSQTLTVFFMPL
+595 INSQTLLVFFMPL
-608 AMATLHFVI
+608 AMATLHFFVA
-617 SLVMLKQMLLTL
+617 LVMLKQMLMVF
-629 GVTSSL
+629 GVVSSS

-646 AVALIYFVIYKWT
+646 AVALFYFIIYKWT

>member
-18 FASFVLASLVLFTLI
+18 FAPFVLASLVLFTLI

-41 SPVMET
+41 SPVMKT
-47 MGSGAVSIGLGVV
+47 MGSGAISIGLGVV
-60 VLTIFSVII
+60 VLTIFSVIM

-97 VALIASLELIMIFL
+97 VALIASLELMMIFL
-111 LVVVLGSVLAGVFA
+111 LVVVLGSVLAGVFS

-148 AFAMTASLFA
+148 AFAMTAFLFA
-158 GIFFL
+158 GIFFI

-191 KGNVLLAALGVV
+191 RGNLLLAALGVIS
-203 GLGIGYY
+203 LGVGYY
-210 LSLSSKAEG
+210 LSLSSKAAG
-219 VALIFRFFIAVLFV
+219 VAVIFRFFIAVLFV

-275 KQHAKGLANIT
+275 KQHATGLANIT

-300 SLYTGMSSMTSG
+300 SLYTGMSSMTG
-312 LYPKETSITYKVA
+312 ALYPKETSITYPVA

-331 SAYQQSVLSHF
+331 MAFQQSVLSHF

-353 TYQAGLVYDGGKEI
+353 TYQAGLVYDGGSEI
-367 VISPETIANKEIV
+367 VISPKN
-380 ISPETIANPNF
+380 ISNPDF

-408 GNDLPELAANQVAFM
+408 GNDLPELAAHQVAFM
-423 RPSEKPLLKK
+423 RPSEKPSLKK
-433 LVLGDHT
+433 LVLGDQT
-440 FENVANLDQAIFP
+440 FENVANLDKAIFP

-464 VVSDDTVLNT
+464 VVSDDTVFNT
-474 VREYYESNNPQG
+474 IREYYESNNPQG

-500 DEEVTS
+500 DEEVLS
-506 IGEQTGDS
+506 LGEQSGEIYEILDE
-514 YNINDANGEFLGY
+514 NGEYLGNV
-527 AMQKSDFNNLLMGFR
+527 MQRTDFNNLLMGFR

-589 TAVKKT
+589 AAVKKT